1 MGALVTAIV
10 VGDNAPSPILQAAN
24 EQMRRGLVRITRVLG
39 CIILLFLIMLACGVE
54 LLSLAEWGI
63 GAQFGSDVVG
73 ALLIV
78 GVAYV
83 ALEAIRVMVHRQIA
97 IERVTLGIA
106 EPEDGAPEGEGS
118 GAGARLGTLL
128 PLVRVAVSVAIVVM
142 ASLMLL
148 GQFCVS
154 VLPLVAGAGVVG
166 LAIGFGAQ
174 TLVKDIVFGIIFL
187 IDDAFRFGE

>member
-1 MGALVTAIV
+1 M
-10 VGDNAPSPILQAAN
+10 
-24 EQMRRGLVRITRVLG
+24 
-39 CIILLFLIMLACGVE
+39 
-54 LLSLAEWGI
+54 
-63 GAQFGSDVVG
+63 
-73 ALLIV
+73 

-83 ALEAIRVMVHRQIA
+83 AWEAIRVVVDRQIA
-97 IERVTLGIA
+97 IERVTVGIGD
-106 EPEDGAPEGEGS
+106 PEDGAPEGEGG

-128 PLVRVAVSVAIVVM
+128 PLERVAVSVAIVVM

-174 TLVKDIVFGIIFL
+174 TLVKDIISGIFFFN
-187 IDDAFRFGE
+187 DDAFRLGEYIDVGGVMGTAERISVRSVHCDTTAVL